1 MMRLQRFLL
10 PLYSGR
16 QELYATRLREKYT
29 GDVPMYSALY
39 TSSESVI
46 GVNLWPKDEPTYLPV
61 LSAAFFEFVPVEN
74 CHKEQ
79 AKVGFLCTA
88 TRQKKCFSLLY
99 LFSATNLISF
109 FTLIINEIEKVS
121 RDRTL
126 THSTSSSWL
135 GCKSARL
142 RSQHS

>member
-1 MMRLQRFLL
+1 MMRLRRFFLR
-10 PLYSGR
+10 LYSGR

-39 TSSESVI
+39 TSTESVI

-79 AKVGFLCTA
+79 AKVGFLCTV
-88 TRQKKCFSLLY
+88 TRRKSAFHFSS
-99 LFSATNLISF
+99 FSAPLHFSAP
-109 FTLIINEIEKVS
+109 L
-121 RDRTL
+121 
-126 THSTSSSWL
+126 SS
-135 GCKSARL
+135 
-142 RSQHS
+142 

>member
-79 AKVGFLCTA
+79 AKVGFLCTV
-88 TRQKKCFSLLY
+88 TRKKNCFSLLLLFGATP
-99 LFSATNLISF
+99 LFST
-109 FTLIINEIEKVS
+109 TLIINETEKVS
-121 RDRTL
+121 RDHTL

>member
-1 MMRLQRFLL
+1 MMRLQRFVL

-39 TSSESVI
+39 TSTESVI
-46 GVNLWPKDEPTYLPV
+46 GVNLWPKDKPTYLPV

-79 AKVGFLCTA
+79 AKVGFLCTV
-88 TRQKKCFSLLY
+88 TRKKV
-99 LFSATNLISF
+99 LFTSPPF
-109 FTLIINEIEKVS
+109 Q
-121 RDRTL
+121 R
-126 THSTSSSWL
+126 HSTF
-135 GCKSARL
+135 
-142 RSQHS
+142 QHHYHHKRNRKGVS

>member
-1 MMRLQRFLL
+1 MMRLRRFFLR
-10 PLYSGR
+10 LYSGR

-39 TSSESVI
+39 TSTESVI

-79 AKVGFLCTA
+79 AKVGFLCTV
-88 TRQKKCFSLLY
+88 TLKKKCFSLLL
-99 LFSATNLISF
+99 LFSATPLFN
-109 FTLIINEIEKVS
+109 TNLIINEIEKVS
-121 RDRTL
+121 RHRTL
-126 THSTSSSWL
+126 THSTSSSWV
-135 GCKSARL
+135 GCKSVRL

>member
-1 MMRLQRFLL
+1 MMRLRRFFLR
-10 PLYSGR
+10 LYSGR

-46 GVNLWPKDEPTYLPV
+46 GVNLWPNDEPTNLPV

-79 AKVGFLCTA
+79 AKVGFL
-88 TRQKKCFSLLY
+88 
-99 LFSATNLISF
+99 
-109 FTLIINEIEKVS
+109 FTVS
-121 RDRTL
+121 RKKNVLFASPPFQR
-126 THSTSSSWL
+126 HSTF
-135 GCKSARL
+135 
-142 RSQHS
+142 QHHSHHKRNRKGVS

>member
-46 GVNLWPKDEPTYLPV
+46 GVNLWPKDEPAYLPL

-79 AKVGFLCTA
+79 AKVGFLCTV
-88 TRQKKCFSLLY
+88 TR
-99 LFSATNLISF
+99 
-109 FTLIINEIEKVS
+109 
-121 RDRTL
+121 
-126 THSTSSSWL
+126 
-135 GCKSARL
+135 
-142 RSQHS
+142 

>member
-1 MMRLQRFLL
+1 MIRLQRFVL

-39 TSSESVI
+39 TSTESVI
-46 GVNLWPKDEPTYLPV
+46 GVNLWPKDKPTYLPV

-79 AKVGFLCTA
+79 AKVGFVCTVN
-88 TRQKKCFSLLY
+88 REKKV
-99 LFSATNLISF
+99 LFTSPSF
-109 FTLIINEIEKVS
+109 Q
-121 RDRTL
+121 R
-126 THSTSSSWL
+126 HSTF
-135 GCKSARL
+135 
-142 RSQHS
+142 QHHSHHKRKRKGVS

>member
-1 MMRLQRFLL
+1 MMRLRRFFLR
-10 PLYSGR
+10 LYSGR

-39 TSSESVI
+39 TSTESVI

-79 AKVGFLCTA
+79 AKVGFLCTV
-88 TRQKKCFSLLY
+88 TRKKKCFSLLL
-99 LFSATNLISF
+99 LFSATPLFST
-109 FTLIINEIEKVS
+109 TLIINEIEKVS

-126 THSTSSSWL
+126 THSTSPSWL

>member
-1 MMRLQRFLL
+1 MMRLRRFFLR
-10 PLYSGR
+10 LYSGR

-46 GVNLWPKDEPTYLPV
+46 GVNLWPKDKPTYLPV

-79 AKVGFLCTA
+79 AKVGFLCTV
-88 TRQKKCFSLLY
+88 TRKRKV
-99 LFSATNLISF
+99 LFTSPSF
-109 FTLIINEIEKVS
+109 Q
-121 RDRTL
+121 R
-126 THSTSSSWL
+126 HSTF
-135 GCKSARL
+135 
-142 RSQHS
+142 QHHSHHKRNRKGVS